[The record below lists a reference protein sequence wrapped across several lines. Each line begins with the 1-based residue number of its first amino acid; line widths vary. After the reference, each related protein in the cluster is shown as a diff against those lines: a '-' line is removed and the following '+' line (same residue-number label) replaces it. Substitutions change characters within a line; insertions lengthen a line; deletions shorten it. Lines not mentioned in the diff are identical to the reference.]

1 MYAKKTFYNYMYK
14 EITNSIYGQIAMG
27 IGGKNTFDVKTK
39 SYIKVNGSFLSSP
52 ILASYITGF
61 VRALIGEC
69 LNNIQLLGGKV
80 ISVTTDGFIT
90 DIEDLENKILTLD
103 LPNKR
108 CLMLYR
114 LIRKNL
120 TSTKT
125 ESGLVFNDSA
135 LEVKCTETVGIIS
148 FKTRGQI
155 GLSGTIT
162 ATTGFQHRRIDRT
175 FLEKTFID
183 IIENSS
189 SSDKVFEFIQTGLR
203 SAKDVYDYGGHLIS
217 TYKDKS
223 FSLEYDNK
231 RCVIDSKIKDGIKD
245 TIP

>member
-1 MYAKKTFYNYMYK
+1 MYK

-27 IGGKNTFDVKTK
+27 IGGKNTFDVKTG
-39 SYIKVNGSFLSSP
+39 SYIRINGGFLSSP

-69 LNNIQLLGGKV
+69 LNNIHLLGGKV

-103 LPNKR
+103 SSKR
-108 CLMLYR
+108 QCLMLYR
-114 LIRKNL
+114 IIRKNL

-125 ESGLVFNDSA
+125 ESELIFNESA
-135 LEVKCTETVGIIS
+135 LEIKCTESVGIIS

-162 ATTGFQHRRIDRT
+162 ATTGFQHSRVDRA
-175 FLEKTFID
+175 FLENTFKDVIQ
-183 IIENSS
+183 NSS
-189 SSDKVFEFIQTGLR
+189 SKVIEYIQTGLR
-203 SAKDVYDYGGHLIS
+203 SAKDVYDYGGHLMR
-217 TYKDKS
+217 TYKDRS

-231 RCVIDSKIKDGIKD
+231 RLVIDDDKNSELN
-245 TIP
+245 